1 MTRMEEEA
9 DIQAMTEAELREKTI
24 GLLQENIAAQR
35 ELIRTKERH
44 IQLLQEKAERLKGTL
59 DMETRVAWLEIENRE
74 RKIGVLE
81 YELSV
86 ARRIGNIFIV
96 LFFGTVIGWVW
107 DWLT

>member
-1 MTRMEEEA
+1 MEEEA

-24 GLLQENIAAQR
+24 CLLQENIAAQR

-44 IQLLQEKAERLKGTL
+44 IQLLQEKTERLKGVL
-59 DMETRVAWLEIENRE
+59 DAETRVAWLEIENRD
-74 RKIGVLE
+74 RRIGVLE

-96 LFFGTVIGWVW
+96 LFFGTVIGWFW
-107 DWLT
+107 DWFRG

>member
-1 MTRMEEEA
+1 MKEEA

-24 GLLQENIAAQR
+24 CLLQENIAAQR

-44 IQLLQEKAERLKGTL
+44 IELLQEKVERLKETL
-59 DMETRVAWLEIENRE
+59 DMETRIEWLEIENRD

-86 ARRIGNIFIV
+86 ARRIGNLFIV
-96 LFFGTVIGWVW
+96 LFFGAMIGWVW